1 MRRLLASAILFLAA
15 LPLAAARLPQSVIPD
30 HYAITITPDLPTEK
44 FSGNETIDVTLKE
57 PADTI
62 TLHSADLVM
71 HDVVLASGSKMMNPI
86 ITYDVPNEMA
96 SLKFGQTI
104 PPGRASLRIAF
115 DGALNKQLRGLYL
128 SKTPKRKYA
137 VTQFEPTDARRAF
150 PSFDEPAMKATFDI
164 TLVVDDGDT
173 AISNGA
179 IASDTPFGAGKHA
192 IRFRTTQK
200 MSTYLVAML
209 VGDFQCVSGGVD
221 DIPIRVCSVPGM
233 QDLGKFAVSA
243 AEASIS
249 FYDKYYG
256 IKYPFGKLDLI
267 AIPDFEAGAME
278 NAGAITF
285 RDTALLLDD
294 AHASIES
301 KRGVAS
307 VIAHEIAHQWFGDL
321 VTMKWWD
328 DIWLNEGFATFMSAK
343 PLKAWHPE
351 WRNDLDEVGG
361 TNGSLAGDST
371 RSTRPIRQKAETRN
385 EINALFDGIA
395 YGKTAAVL
403 RMEENWV
410 GEETFR
416 DGIRAYLK
424 KFSYGNA
431 AAEDWW
437 GTMTTATK
445 QPFDAVMKT
454 FVDQTGAP
462 LLHASESCAA
472 DGTRTVSITQE
483 RMLPMSVPPV
493 AEAWTI
499 PICAHEVGAAA
510 ASPCRMIAKATESFT
525 AAACGRPLFLSRNGS
540 GYFVTEYSPDML
552 AKLRAHLAEMPPAEL
567 ISFHGNESLLV
578 RSMREKVGDYLA
590 LLKSMPRPAERPLVA
605 SIGGN
610 IGFFDNRLTDDS
622 NRAAWRAYV
631 REVMRGYAP
640 LTWEAPAGETAEQRI
655 MRADVLGVIGV
666 EGEDPEV
673 IAGAR
678 RVAQQYMNDPASV
691 DPVIAARAL
700 PMAAFNG
707 DEALFNQV
715 IEHLKTA
722 PTPEIAARYRNLVPL
737 FRDPKLIS
745 RAVDYIY
752 SDQVR
757 SQDLPGMAATLFF
770 NPAAKEIGWNAAKS
784 HWEMLNQKIPTA
796 IGAITGATA
805 TFCDPAMKADVQAF
819 FATHPAGAGE
829 RSLKRALDAIDTC
842 IAFKAAQ
849 QASFNAELLGIP
861 VR

>member
-1 MRRLLASAILFLAA
+1 MRRLLFSALLLAA
-15 LPLAAARLPQSVIPD
+15 VPLAAARLPQSVVPD
-30 HYAITITPDLPTEK
+30 HYAITITPDLPIEK
-44 FSGNETIDVTLKE
+44 FSGNETIDVTIKE
-57 PADTI
+57 PVDTI
-62 TLHSADLVM
+62 TLHSADIVM
-71 HDVVLASGSKMMNPI
+71 HDVVLASGSKMMNAT

-104 PPGRASLRIAF
+104 PPGKASLRIAF
-115 DGALNKQLRGLYL
+115 DGNLQSQLRGLYL
-128 SKTPKRKYA
+128 SKTAKRKYA

-164 TLVVDDGDT
+164 TLVVDNGDT

-179 IASDTPFGAGKHA
+179 IAADTPAGPGKHA

-200 MSTYLVAML
+200 LSTYLVAML

-294 AHASIES
+294 AHASVERQ
-301 KRGVAS
+301 RGVAS
-307 VIAHEIAHQWFGDL
+307 TIAHEIAHQWFGDL

-328 DIWLNEGFATFMSAK
+328 DIWLNEGFATFMTAK

-351 WRNDLDEVGG
+351 WRVDLDEAGG
-361 TNGSLAGDST
+361 TNGSLGVDST

-403 RMEENWV
+403 RMQENWV

-462 LLHASESCAA
+462 LLHVSESCAA
-472 DGTRTVSITQE
+472 DGTRTVTITQE
-483 RMLPMSVPPV
+483 RMLPKSVPPV
-493 AEAWTI
+493 AQAWTI

-510 ASPCRMIAKATESFT
+510 GSPCTMISKATDSFT
-525 AAACGRPLFLSRNGS
+525 TMACDRPLFLSRNGA
-540 GYFVTEYSPDML
+540 GYFVTDYSFDMK
-552 AKLRAHLAEMPPAEL
+552 AKLRAHLGEMPPAEL
-567 ISFHGNESLLV
+567 ISLNGNEALLV
-578 RSMREKVGDYLA
+578 RSMREDVRDYLA
-590 LLKSMPRPAERPLVA
+590 LLKAMPRPVERPLVNA
-605 SIGGN
+605 IAGN
-610 IGFFDNRLTDDS
+610 IGFLDNRLVDDM
-622 NRAAWRAYV
+622 NRALWHVYV

-640 LTWEAPAGETAEQRI
+640 LTWEAPAGETSEQRI
-655 MRADVLGVIGV
+655 MRATVLGVLGV

-678 RVAQQYMNDPASV
+678 RVAQQYINDPNSV
-691 DPVIAARAL
+691 DPVIADRAL
-700 PMAAFNG
+700 PIAAFNG

-715 IEHLKTA
+715 LEHLKTA
-722 PTPEIAARYRNLVPL
+722 PTPEIASRYRNLIPL
-737 FRDPKLIS
+737 FRDPKLIA
-745 RAVDYIY
+745 RAVDFVY

-757 SQDLPGMAATLFF
+757 SQDLPGMAATFFF
-770 NPAAKEIGWNAAKS
+770 NPAAKQIGWNAAKS

-796 IGAITGATA
+796 IGAITGSTS

-829 RSLKRALDAIDTC
+829 RALKRALEAIDTC
-842 IAFKAAQ
+842 IAFKAAELT
-849 QASFNAELLGIP
+849 SFNAALGAP
-861 VR
+861 LP

>member
-1 MRRLLASAILFLAA
+1 LIALFFAAI
-15 LPLAAARLPQSVIPD
+15 PLAAARLPQSVVPD
-30 HYAITITPDLPTEK
+30 HYAITITPDLPSEK
-44 FSGNETIDVTLKE
+44 FSGQETTDITLKE
-57 PADTI
+57 PVDTI
-62 TLHSADLVM
+62 TLHSADIVM
-71 HDVVLASGSKMMNPI
+71 HDVVLASGSKMMNPT

-104 PPGRASLRIAF
+104 PPGKASLRIAF
-115 DGALNKQLRGLYL
+115 DGVLQSQLRGLYL

-164 TLVVDDGDT
+164 TLVVDNGDT

-179 IASDTPFGAGKHA
+179 IAADTPAGPGKHA

-200 MSTYLVAML
+200 LSTYLVAML

-294 AHASIES
+294 VHASVEA

-328 DIWLNEGFATFMSAK
+328 DIWLNEGFATFMAPK

-361 TNGSLAGDST
+361 TNGSLGVDST

-403 RMEENWV
+403 RMQENWV

-472 DGTRTVSITQE
+472 DGTRTVTIAQE
-483 RMLPMSVPPV
+483 RMLPKSVPPV
-493 AEAWTI
+493 AQAWTL

-510 ASPCRMIAKATESFT
+510 GSPCRMITKATDAFT
-525 AAACGRPLFLSRNGS
+525 TMACDRPLFLSRNGA
-540 GYFVTEYSPDML
+540 GYFVTDYSVDMR
-552 AKLRAHLAEMPPAEL
+552 AKLRAHLSEMPPAEL
-567 ISFHGNESLLV
+567 ISLNGNEWLLV
-578 RSMREKVGDYLA
+578 RSMRENVGDYLA
-590 LLKSMPRPAERPLVA
+590 LLKAMPRPTERPLVA
-605 SIGGN
+605 AIGGN
-610 IGFFDNRLTDDS
+610 IGFLDNRLIDDT

-640 LTWEAPAGETAEQRI
+640 LTWEAPAGETSEQRI
-655 MRADVLGVIGV
+655 MRADVLGVLGV

-678 RVAQQYMNDPASV
+678 RVAQQYMNDPSSV
-691 DPVIAARAL
+691 DAVIADRAL
-700 PMAAFNG
+700 PIAAFNG

-715 IEHLKTA
+715 LEHVKTA
-722 PTPEIAARYRNLVPL
+722 PTPEIAARYRNLIPL
-737 FRDPKLIS
+737 FRDPKLIA
-745 RAVDYIY
+745 RAVDYVY

-770 NPAAKEIGWNAAKS
+770 NPAAKQIGWNAAKS

-796 IGAITGATA
+796 IGAITGSTA

-842 IAFKAAQ
+842 IAFKAAEQ
-849 QASFNAELLGIP
+849 VSFNSALGVP
-861 VR
+861 LP

>member
-1 MRRLLASAILFLAA
+1 MRRLLFAALLFAA
-15 LPLAAARLPQSVIPD
+15 LPLAAARLPQSVSPD
-30 HYAITITPDLPTEK
+30 HYAITITPDLPAEK
-44 FSGNETIDVTLKE
+44 FSGQETIDVTIKE
-57 PADTI
+57 PVDTI
-62 TLHSADLVM
+62 TLHSADIVM
-71 HDVVLASGSKMMNPI
+71 HDVVLASGSKMLNPT

-104 PPGRASLRIAF
+104 PPGKASLRIAF
-115 DGALNKQLRGLYL
+115 DGVLQSQLRGLYL
-128 SKTPKRKYA
+128 SKTAKRRYA

-164 TLVVDDGDT
+164 TLVVDNGDS

-179 IASDTPFGAGKHA
+179 IASDTPAGAGKHA

-221 DIPIRVCSVPGM
+221 DVPIRVCSVPGM

-256 IKYPFGKLDLI
+256 IHYPFGKLDLI

-294 AHASIES
+294 VHASVEA
-301 KRGVAS
+301 KRGVAG

-328 DIWLNEGFATFMSAK
+328 DIWLNEGFATFMTAK

-351 WRNDLDEVGG
+351 WRVDLDEAGG
-361 TNGSLAGDST
+361 TNGSLGVDST
-371 RSTRPIRQKAETRN
+371 RSTRSIRMKAETRN

-403 RMEENWV
+403 RMQENWV

-472 DGTRTVSITQE
+472 DGTRTVTITQE
-483 RMLPMSVPPV
+483 RMLPKSVPPV
-493 AEAWTI
+493 AQAWTI

-510 ASPCRMIAKATESFT
+510 GSPCKMISKATDSFT
-525 AAACGRPLFLSRNGS
+525 TMACDRPLFLSRNGA
-540 GYFVTEYSPDML
+540 GYFVTDYSADMR
-552 AKLRAHLAEMPPAEL
+552 AKLRAHLGEMPPAEL
-567 ISFHGNESLLV
+567 ISLNGNEWLLV
-578 RSMREKVGDYLA
+578 RSMRENVGDYLA
-590 LLKSMPRPAERPLVA
+590 LLKSMPRPTERPLVA
-605 SIGGN
+605 AITGN
-610 IGFFDNRLTDDS
+610 LGFLDNRLIDDT
-622 NRAAWRAYV
+622 NRAAWHAYV
-631 REVMRGYAP
+631 RDVMRGYAP
-640 LTWEAPAGETAEQRI
+640 LSWEAPAGETSEQRI
-655 MRADVLGVIGV
+655 MRADVLGALGI
-666 EGEDPEV
+666 EGEDPDV

-691 DPVIAARAL
+691 DAVIADRAL
-700 PMAAFNG
+700 PIAAFNG

-715 IEHLKTA
+715 LEHIKTA
-722 PTPEIAARYRNLVPL
+722 PNPEIAARYRNLVPL
-737 FRDPKLIS
+737 FREPKLIA
-745 RAVDYIY
+745 RAVDYVY
-752 SDQVR
+752 SDEVR

-770 NPAAKEIGWNAAKS
+770 NPAAKQIGWSAAKS
-784 HWEMLNQKIPTA
+784 HWELLNQKIPTA
-796 IGAITGATA
+796 IGAITGSTS
-805 TFCDPAMKADVQAF
+805 TFCDAAMKADVQAF

-842 IAFKAAQ
+842 IAFKAAELT
-849 QASFNAELLGIP
+849 SFNAAVGAPLP
-861 VR
+861 

>member
-1 MRRLLASAILFLAA
+1 MRRLLFSALLLAA
-15 LPLAAARLPQSVIPD
+15 VPLAAARLPQSVIPD

-44 FSGNETIDVTLKE
+44 FSGNETIDVTVKE
-57 PADTI
+57 PVDTI
-62 TLHSADLVM
+62 TLHSADIVI
-71 HDVVLASGSKMMNPI
+71 HDVVLASGSKMMNPT

-96 SLKFGQTI
+96 SFKFGQTI
-104 PPGRASLRIAF
+104 PPGKASLRISF
-115 DGALNKQLRGLYL
+115 DGILQSQLRGLYL
-128 SKTPKRKYA
+128 SKTAKRKYA

-150 PSFDEPAMKATFDI
+150 PSFDEPAMKSTFDI
-164 TLVVDDGDT
+164 TLVVDNGDT

-179 IASDTPFGAGKHA
+179 IAADTPAGPGKHA

-200 MSTYLVAML
+200 LSTYLVAML

-233 QDLGKFAVSA
+233 QDLGKFAVTA

-294 AHASIES
+294 AHSSVERQ
-301 KRGVAS
+301 RGVAS
-307 VIAHEIAHQWFGDL
+307 TIAHEIAHQWFGDL

-328 DIWLNEGFATFMSAK
+328 DIWLNEGFATFMTAK
-343 PLKAWHPE
+343 PLKVWHPE
-351 WRNDLDEVGG
+351 WRVDLDEVGN
-361 TNGSLAGDST
+361 TNGSLGVDSA
-371 RSTRPIRQKAETRN
+371 RSTRPIRMKAETRN

-403 RMEENWV
+403 RMQENWV

-416 DGIRAYLK
+416 DGICAYLK
-424 KFSYGNA
+424 KYSYSNA

-472 DGTRTVSITQE
+472 DGTRTVAITQE
-483 RMLPMSVPPV
+483 RMLPKSVPPV
-493 AEAWTI
+493 AQAWTI

-510 ASPCRMIAKATESFT
+510 GSPCKMISKATDSFT
-525 AAACGRPLFLSRNGS
+525 TMACDRPLFLSRNGA
-540 GYFVTEYSPDML
+540 GYFVTDYSSDMR
-552 AKLRAHLAEMPPAEL
+552 AKLRAHLGEMPPAEL
-567 ISFHGNESLLV
+567 ISLNGNESLLM
-578 RSMREKVGDYLA
+578 RSMREDVGEYLA
-590 LLKSMPRPAERPLVA
+590 LMKAMPRPSERPLVN
-605 SIGGN
+605 SIAGN
-610 IGFFDNRLTDDS
+610 IGFLDTRLVDDR
-622 NRAAWRAYV
+622 NRAAWHTYV
-631 REVMRGYAP
+631 REAMRGYAP
-640 LTWEAPAGETAEQRI
+640 LTWDTPAGETAEQRI
-655 MRADVLGVIGV
+655 MRATALGVLGV

-673 IAGAR
+673 IAGAK
-678 RVAQQYMNDPASV
+678 RVAQQYMNDPSSV
-691 DPVIAARAL
+691 DAVIADRAL
-700 PMAAFNG
+700 PIAAFNG

-715 IEHLKTA
+715 LEHLKTA
-722 PTPEIAARYRNLVPL
+722 PTPEIASRYRNLIPL
-737 FRDPKLIS
+737 FRDPKLIA
-745 RAVDYIY
+745 RAVDFIY

-770 NPAAKEIGWNAAKS
+770 NPAAKQIGWNAAKS
-784 HWEMLNQKIPTA
+784 HWELLNQKIPTA
-796 IGAITGATA
+796 IGAITGSTS

-829 RSLKRALDAIDTC
+829 RSLKRALEAIDTC
-842 IAFKAAQ
+842 IAFKTAE
-849 QASFNAELLGIP
+849 QASFNSALGITLP
-861 VR
+861 

>member
-1 MRRLLASAILFLAA
+1 MRRLLFSALLLAA
-15 LPLAAARLPQSVIPD
+15 VPLAAARLPQSVIPD

-44 FSGNETIDVTLKE
+44 FSGNETIDVTVKE
-57 PADTI
+57 PVDTI
-62 TLHSADLVM
+62 TLHSADIII
-71 HDVVLASGSKMMNPI
+71 HDVVLASGSKMMNPT

-96 SLKFGQTI
+96 SFKFGQTI
-104 PPGRASLRIAF
+104 PPGKASLRISF
-115 DGALNKQLRGLYL
+115 DGILQSQLRGLYL
-128 SKTPKRKYA
+128 SKTAKRKYA

-150 PSFDEPAMKATFDI
+150 PSFDEPAMKSTFDI
-164 TLVVDDGDT
+164 TLVVDNGDT

-179 IASDTPFGAGKHA
+179 IAADTPAGPGKHA

-200 MSTYLVAML
+200 LSTYLVAML

-233 QDLGKFAVSA
+233 QDLGKFAVTA

-294 AHASIES
+294 AHASVERQ
-301 KRGVAS
+301 RGVAS
-307 VIAHEIAHQWFGDL
+307 TIAHEIAHQWFGDL

-328 DIWLNEGFATFMSAK
+328 DIWLNEGFATFMTAK
-343 PLKAWHPE
+343 PLKVWHPE
-351 WRNDLDEVGG
+351 WRVDLDEVGN
-361 TNGSLAGDST
+361 TNGSLGVDSA

-403 RMEENWV
+403 RMQENWV

-424 KFSYGNA
+424 KYSYSNA

-472 DGTRTVSITQE
+472 DGTRTVTITQE
-483 RMLPMSVPPV
+483 RMLPRSVPAV
-493 AEAWTI
+493 AQAWTI

-510 ASPCRMIAKATESFT
+510 GSPCKMISKATDSFT
-525 AAACGRPLFLSRNGS
+525 TMACDRPLFLSRNGA
-540 GYFVTEYSPDML
+540 GYFVTDYSAVMR
-552 AKLRAHLAEMPPAEL
+552 AKLRAHLGEMPPAEL
-567 ISFHGNESLLV
+567 ISLNGNESLLM
-578 RSMREKVGDYLA
+578 RSMREDVGEYLA
-590 LLKSMPRPAERPLVA
+590 LLKAMPRPAERPLVN
-605 SIGGN
+605 SIAGN
-610 IGFFDNRLTDDS
+610 IGFLDTRLVDNL
-622 NRAAWRAYV
+622 NRDVWHAYV
-631 REVMRGYAP
+631 REAMRGYAP
-640 LTWEAPAGETAEQRI
+640 LTWDTPAGETAEQRI
-655 MRADVLGVIGV
+655 MRATALGVLGV

-673 IAGAR
+673 IAGAK
-678 RVAQQYMNDPASV
+678 RVAQQYMNDPSSV
-691 DPVIAARAL
+691 DAVIADRAL
-700 PMAAFNG
+700 PIAAYNG

-715 IEHLKTA
+715 LEHLKTA
-722 PTPEIAARYRNLVPL
+722 QTPEIASRYRNLIPL
-737 FRDPKLIS
+737 FRDPKLIA
-745 RAVDYIY
+745 RAVDFIY

-770 NPAAKEIGWNAAKS
+770 NPAAKQIGWNAAKS
-784 HWEMLNQKIPTA
+784 HWELLNQKIPTA
-796 IGAITGATA
+796 IGAITGSTS

-829 RSLKRALDAIDTC
+829 RALKRALEAIDTC
-842 IAFKAAQ
+842 IAFKTAE
-849 QASFNAELLGIP
+849 QASFNGALGGP
-861 VR
+861 LP

>member
-1 MRRLLASAILFLAA
+1 MRRLLFSALLLAA
-15 LPLAAARLPQSVIPD
+15 VPLAAARLPQSVIPD

-44 FSGNETIDVTLKE
+44 FSGQETIDVTVKE
-57 PADTI
+57 PVDTI
-62 TLHSADLVM
+62 TLHSADIVM
-71 HDVVLASGSKMMNPI
+71 HDVVLASGSKMLNPT

-96 SLKFGQTI
+96 SLKFGATI
-104 PPGRASLRIAF
+104 PPGKASLRIGF
-115 DGALNKQLRGLYL
+115 DGILQKQLRGLYL

-150 PSFDEPAMKATFDI
+150 PSFDEPAMKSTFDI
-164 TLVVDDGDT
+164 TLVVDNGDT

-179 IASDTPFGAGKHA
+179 IASDTPAGVGKHA

-221 DIPIRVCSVPGM
+221 DVPIRVCSVPGM

-256 IKYPFGKLDLI
+256 IHYPFGKLDLI

-294 AHASIES
+294 VHASVES
-301 KRGVAS
+301 KRGVAG

-328 DIWLNEGFATFMSAK
+328 DIWLNEGFATFMTGK

-351 WRNDLDEVGG
+351 WRVDLDEAGN
-361 TNGSLAGDST
+361 TNGSLGVDST

-403 RMEENWV
+403 RMQENWV

-424 KFSYGNA
+424 KYSYSNA

-437 GTMTTATK
+437 GTMTAATK

-462 LLHASESCAA
+462 LLHATEACAA
-472 DGTRTVSITQE
+472 DGTRTVTIAQE
-483 RMLPMSVPPV
+483 RMLPKSVPPV
-493 AEAWTI
+493 AQAWTI
-499 PICAHEVGAAA
+499 PICAHEVGAAGS
-510 ASPCRMIAKATESFT
+510 SPCKMISKANDSFT
-525 AAACGRPLFLSRNGS
+525 TMACDRPLFLSRDGA
-540 GYFVTEYSPDML
+540 GYFVTDYSADMR
-552 AKLRAHLAEMPPAEL
+552 AKLRAHLGEMPAAEL
-567 ISFHGNESLLV
+567 ISLHGNEALLM
-578 RSMREKVGDYLA
+578 RSMREDVGEYLA
-590 LLKSMPRPAERPLVA
+590 LLKAMPRPAERPLVNA
-605 SIGGN
+605 IAGN
-610 IGFFDNRLTDDS
+610 IGFLDTRLIDDH
-622 NRAAWRAYV
+622 NRAAWHAYV
-631 REVMRGYAP
+631 RETMRGYAP
-640 LTWEAPAGETAEQRI
+640 LSWDTPAGETAEQRI
-655 MRADVLGVIGV
+655 MRATALGVLGV

-691 DPVIAARAL
+691 DPVIADRAL
-700 PMAAFNG
+700 PIAAFNG
-707 DEALFNQV
+707 DEALFDQV
-715 IEHLKTA
+715 LEHLKTA
-722 PTPEIAARYRNLVPL
+722 PTPEIASRYRNLIPL
-737 FRDPKLIS
+737 FREPKLIA
-745 RAVDYIY
+745 RAVDFVY

-770 NPAAKEIGWNAAKS
+770 NPAAKQIGWNAAKS
-784 HWEMLNQKIPTA
+784 HWELLNQKIPTA
-796 IGAITGATA
+796 IGAITGSTA

-819 FATHPAGAGE
+819 FASHPAGAGE
-829 RSLKRALDAIDTC
+829 RSLKRALEAIDTC
-842 IAFKAAQ
+842 IAFRNAE
-849 QASFNAELLGIP
+849 QASLNSALGVP
-861 VR
+861 AQ

>member
-1 MRRLLASAILFLAA
+1 
-15 LPLAAARLPQSVIPD
+15 
-30 HYAITITPDLPTEK
+30 ITITPDLPTEK
-44 FSGNETIDVTLKE
+44 FSGQETIDVTLKE
-57 PADTI
+57 PVDTI
-62 TLHSADLVM
+62 TLHSADIVM
-71 HDVVLASGSKMMNPI
+71 HDVVLASGSKMMNPT
-86 ITYDVPNEMA
+86 ITYDVTNEMA

-104 PPGRASLRIAF
+104 PPGKASLRIAF
-115 DGALNKQLRGLYL
+115 DGILQSQLRGLYL
-128 SKTPKRKYA
+128 SKTAKRKYA

-164 TLVVDDGDT
+164 TLVVDNGDT

-179 IASDTPFGAGKHA
+179 IASDTPAAAGKHA

-256 IKYPFGKLDLI
+256 IKYPFGKLDMI

-278 NAGAITF
+278 NAGAITY

-294 AHASIES
+294 VHASVER

-328 DIWLNEGFATFMSAK
+328 DIWLNEGFATFMSSK

-351 WRNDLDEVGG
+351 WRDDLDEAGG
-361 TNGSLAGDST
+361 TNGSLGVDST

-403 RMEENWV
+403 RMQENWV

-472 DGTRTVSITQE
+472 DGTRTVAITQE
-483 RMLPMSVPPV
+483 RMLPKSVPPV
-493 AEAWTI
+493 AQAWTI

-510 ASPCRMIAKATESFT
+510 GSPCKMISKATDSFT
-525 AAACGRPLFLSRNGS
+525 TMACDRPLFLSRNGA
-540 GYFVTEYSPDML
+540 GYFVTDYSSDMR
-552 AKLRAHLAEMPPAEL
+552 AKLRAHLGEMPPAEL
-567 ISFHGNESLLV
+567 ISLNGNEWLLV
-578 RSMREKVGDYLA
+578 RSMRENVGDYLA
-590 LLKSMPRPAERPLVA
+590 LLKAMPRPSERPLVA
-605 SIGGN
+605 AIGGN
-610 IGFFDNRLTDDS
+610 LGFLDNRLIDDT
-622 NRAAWRAYV
+622 NRAAWHTYV

-640 LTWEAPAGETAEQRI
+640 LSWDAPAGETSEQRI
-655 MRADVLGVIGV
+655 MRADVLGTVGI

-673 IAGAR
+673 IAGAK
-678 RVAQQYMNDPASV
+678 RVAQQYMNDPSSV
-691 DPVIAARAL
+691 DAVIADRAL
-700 PMAAFNG
+700 PIAAFNG

-715 IEHLKTA
+715 MEHLKTA
-722 PTPEIAARYRNLVPL
+722 PNPEIAARYRNLIPL
-737 FRDPKLIS
+737 FRDPKLIA
-745 RAVDYIY
+745 RAVDYVY

-757 SQDLPGMAATLFF
+757 TQDLPGMAATLFF
-770 NPAAKEIGWNAAKS
+770 NPAAKQIGWAAAKS

-796 IGAITGATA
+796 IGAITGSTA

-829 RSLKRALDAIDTC
+829 RSLKRALDSIDTC
-842 IAFKAAQ
+842 IAFKGAE
-849 QASFNAELLGIP
+849 QASFNSALGVP
-861 VR
+861 AQ

>member
-1 MRRLLASAILFLAA
+1 MRRLLFAALLVAA

-30 HYAITITPDLPTEK
+30 HYAITITPDLPSEK
-44 FSGNETIDVTLKE
+44 FSGQETIDVTLKE
-57 PADTI
+57 PVDTI

-71 HDVVLASGSKMMNPI
+71 HDVVLASGSKMMNPT

-96 SLKFGQTI
+96 SFKFAQTI
-104 PPGRASLRIAF
+104 PPGKASLRIAF
-115 DGALNKQLRGLYL
+115 DGVLAKQLRGLYL

-150 PSFDEPAMKATFDI
+150 PSFDEPAMKSTFDI

-179 IASDTPFGAGKHA
+179 IASDTPAGAGKHA

-200 MSTYLVAML
+200 LSTYLVALL

-294 AHASIES
+294 THASEER
-301 KRGVAS
+301 KRGVAG

-328 DIWLNEGFATFMSAK
+328 DIWLNEGFATFMTGK

-351 WRNDLDEVGG
+351 WRVDLDEAGN
-361 TNGSLAGDST
+361 TNGSLGVDST

-403 RMEENWV
+403 RMQENWV

-472 DGTRTVSITQE
+472 DGTRTVAITQE
-483 RMLPMSVPPV
+483 RMLPKSVPPV
-493 AEAWTI
+493 AQAWTI

-510 ASPCRMIAKATESFT
+510 GSPCRMISKATDSFT
-525 AAACGRPLFLSRNGS
+525 TMACDRPLFLSRNGA
-540 GYFVTEYSPDML
+540 GYFVTDYSPDMR
-552 AKLRAHLAEMPPAEL
+552 AKLRAHLGEMPPAEL
-567 ISFHGNESLLV
+567 ISLNGNEWLLV
-578 RSMREKVGDYLA
+578 RSMRENVGDYLA
-590 LLKSMPRPAERPLVA
+590 LLKAMPRPAERPLVA
-605 SIGGN
+605 AISGN
-610 IGFFDNRLTDDS
+610 IGFLDNRLVDDM
-622 NRAAWRAYV
+622 NRAAWHAYV

-640 LTWEAPAGETAEQRI
+640 LTWEAPAGETSEQRI
-655 MRADVLGVIGV
+655 MRADVLGVLGV

-678 RVAQQYMNDPASV
+678 RVAQQYMNDPTSV
-691 DPVIAARAL
+691 DPVIADRAL
-700 PMAAFNG
+700 PIAAFNG

-715 IEHLKTA
+715 LEHLKTA
-722 PTPEIAARYRNLVPL
+722 PTPEIAARYRNLIPL
-737 FRDPKLIS
+737 FRDPKLIA
-745 RAVDYIY
+745 RAVDYVY

-770 NPAAKEIGWNAAKS
+770 NPAAKQIGWNAAKS
-784 HWEMLNQKIPTA
+784 HWEVLTQKIPTA
-796 IGAITGATA
+796 IGAITGSTA

-842 IAFKAAQ
+842 IAFKAAE
-849 QASFNAELLGIP
+849 QASFNSALGVALP
-861 VR
+861 

>member
-1 MRRLLASAILFLAA
+1 MRRHLAAAALLFAA

-30 HYAITITPDLPTEK
+30 HYAITITPELASEK
-44 FSGNETIDVTLKE
+44 FSGQETIDVTLKE
-57 PADTI
+57 PVDTI

-71 HDVVLASGSKMMNPI
+71 HDVVVASGSKMMNPT

-96 SLKFGQTI
+96 SFKFGQTI
-104 PPGRASLRIAF
+104 PPGKASLRIAF
-115 DGALNKQLRGLYL
+115 DGVLAKQLRGLYL
-128 SKTPKRKYA
+128 SKTAKRKYA

-150 PSFDEPAMKATFDI
+150 PSFDEPAMKSTFDI

-179 IASDTPFGAGKHA
+179 IASDTPAGPGKHA

-200 MSTYLVAML
+200 LSTYLVAML

-256 IKYPFGKLDLI
+256 IKYPFGKLDMI

-278 NAGAITF
+278 NAGAITY

-294 AHASIES
+294 VHASVER

-328 DIWLNEGFATFMSAK
+328 DIWLNEGFATFMSSK

-351 WRNDLDEVGG
+351 WRDDLDEAGG
-361 TNGSLAGDST
+361 TNGSLGVDST

-403 RMEENWV
+403 RMQENWV

-462 LLHASESCAA
+462 LLHVSESCAA
-472 DGTRTVSITQE
+472 DGTRTVTIMQE
-483 RMLPMSVPPV
+483 RMLPKSVPPV
-493 AEAWTI
+493 AQAWTI

-510 ASPCRMIAKATESFT
+510 GSPCRMITKATDSFT
-525 AAACGRPLFLSRNGS
+525 TMACDRPLFLSRNGA
-540 GYFVTEYSPDML
+540 GYFVTDYSPDMR
-552 AKLRAHLAEMPPAEL
+552 AKLRAHLGEMPPAEL
-567 ISFHGNESLLV
+567 ISLHGNESLLV
-578 RSMREKVGDYLA
+578 RSMRENVGDYLA
-590 LLKSMPRPAERPLVA
+590 LLKAMPRPTERPLVA
-605 SIGGN
+605 AIGGN
-610 IGFFDNRLTDDS
+610 LGFLDNRLIDDT
-622 NRAAWRAYV
+622 NRAAWHAYV
-631 REVMRGYAP
+631 RDVMRGYAP
-640 LTWEAPAGETAEQRI
+640 LTWEAPAGETSEQRI
-655 MRADVLGVIGV
+655 MRADVLGALGI
-666 EGEDPEV
+666 EGEDPDV

-678 RVAQQYMNDPASV
+678 RVAQQYMNDPSSV
-691 DPVIAARAL
+691 DAVIADRAL
-700 PMAAFNG
+700 PIAAFNG

-715 IEHLKTA
+715 MEHLKTA
-722 PTPEIAARYRNLVPL
+722 PTPEIASRYRNLIPL
-737 FRDPKLIS
+737 FRDPKLIA
-745 RAVDYIY
+745 RAVDYVY

-770 NPAAKEIGWNAAKS
+770 NPAAKQIGWNAAKA

-796 IGAITGATA
+796 IGAITGSTS
-805 TFCDPAMKADVQAF
+805 TFCDAAMKADVQAF

-842 IAFKAAQ
+842 IAFKAAEL
-849 QASFNAELLGIP
+849 ASFNSALGVP
-861 VR
+861 AQ

>member
-1 MRRLLASAILFLAA
+1 MRRLLASAILLLAA

-44 FSGNETIDVTLKE
+44 FSGNETIDVMLKE

-71 HDVVLASGSKMMNPI
+71 HDVVLATGSKMMNPI
-86 ITYDVPNEMA
+86 ITYDVTNEMA

-179 IASDTPFGAGKHA
+179 IASDTPSGPGKHA

-472 DGTRTVSITQE
+472 DGTRTVTIAQE

-510 ASPCRMIAKATESFT
+510 ASPCRMITKAAELFT

>member
-1 MRRLLASAILFLAA
+1 MRRLLFSALLLAA

-30 HYAITITPDLPTEK
+30 HYAITITPDLPGEK

-57 PADTI
+57 PVDTI
-62 TLHSADLVM
+62 TLHSADIVM
-71 HDVVLASGSKMMNPI
+71 HDVVLASGSKMMNPT

-96 SLKFGQTI
+96 SFKFAQTI
-104 PPGRASLRIAF
+104 PPGKASLRIGF
-115 DGALNKQLRGLYL
+115 DGVLAKQLRGLYL
-128 SKTPKRKYA
+128 SKTAKRKYA

-173 AISNGA
+173 AISNGS
-179 IASDTPFGAGKHA
+179 IASDTPAGPGKHA

-200 MSTYLVAML
+200 LSTYLVAML

-294 AHASIES
+294 AHASVEA
-301 KRGVAS
+301 KRGVAG

-328 DIWLNEGFATFMSAK
+328 DIWLNEGFATFMTAK
-343 PLKAWHPE
+343 PLKVWHPE
-351 WRNDLDEVGG
+351 WRVDLDEAGG
-361 TNGSLAGDST
+361 TNGSLGVDST
-371 RSTRPIRQKAETRN
+371 RSTRPIRMKAETRN

-403 RMEENWV
+403 RMQENWV

-472 DGTRTVSITQE
+472 DGTRTVAITQE
-483 RMLPMSVPPV
+483 RMLPKSVPPV
-493 AEAWTI
+493 AQAWTI

-510 ASPCRMIAKATESFT
+510 GSPCRMISKATDSFT
-525 AAACGRPLFLSRNGS
+525 TMACDRPLFLSRNGA
-540 GYFVTEYSPDML
+540 GYFVTDYSFDMK
-552 AKLRAHLAEMPPAEL
+552 AKLRAHLGEMPPAEL
-567 ISFHGNESLLV
+567 ISLHGNESLLV
-578 RSMREKVGDYLA
+578 RSMREDVRDYLA
-590 LLKSMPRPAERPLVA
+590 LLKAMPRPAERPLVNA
-605 SIGGN
+605 IAGN
-610 IGFFDNRLTDDS
+610 IGFLDNRLVDDT
-622 NRAAWRAYV
+622 NRAVWHAYV

-640 LTWEAPAGETAEQRI
+640 LTWDAPAGETAEQRI
-655 MRADVLGVIGV
+655 MRATVLGVLGV
-666 EGEDPEV
+666 EGEDPQV

-678 RVAQQYMNDPASV
+678 RVAQQYMNDPSSV
-691 DPVIAARAL
+691 DAVIADRAL
-700 PMAAFNG
+700 PLAAING

-715 IEHLKTA
+715 MEHLKTA
-722 PTPEIAARYRNLVPL
+722 PTPEIASRYRNLIPL
-737 FRDPKLIS
+737 FRDPKLIA
-745 RAVDYIY
+745 RAVDFVY

-757 SQDLPGMAATLFF
+757 SQDLPGMAASLFF
-770 NPAAKEIGWNAAKS
+770 NPAAKQIGWSAAKS

-796 IGAITGATA
+796 IGAITGSTA
-805 TFCDPAMKADVQAF
+805 TFCDPAMKADVQDF

-829 RSLKRALDAIDTC
+829 RSLKRALEAIDTC
-842 IAFKAAQ
+842 IAFKAAELI
-849 QASFNAELLGIP
+849 SFNAALGAP
-861 VR
+861 LP

>member
-1 MRRLLASAILFLAA
+1 MRRLVFAALLLAA
-15 LPLAAARLPQSVIPD
+15 VPLAAARLPQSVIPD
-30 HYAITITPDLPTEK
+30 HYAITITPDLPAEK
-44 FSGNETIDVTLKE
+44 FSGQETIDVTIKE
-57 PADTI
+57 PVDTI
-62 TLHSADLVM
+62 TLHSADIVM
-71 HDVVLASGSKMMNPI
+71 HDVVFASGSKMMNPT

-96 SLKFGQTI
+96 SLKFGTTI
-104 PPGRASLRIAF
+104 APGKASLRIGF
-115 DGALNKQLRGLYL
+115 DGILQKQLRGLYL
-128 SKTPKRKYA
+128 SKTAKRKYA

-164 TLVVDDGDT
+164 TLVADNGDT

-179 IASDTPFGAGKHA
+179 IASDTPAGAGKHA
-192 IRFRTTQK
+192 IRFRTTQR

-233 QDLGKFAVSA
+233 QDLGKFAVTA

-249 FYDKYYG
+249 YYDKYYG

-294 AHASIES
+294 AHASIEA
-301 KRGVAS
+301 KRGVSS

-328 DIWLNEGFATFMSAK
+328 DIWLNEGFATFMSVK

-351 WRNDLDEVGG
+351 WRNDLDEVAG

-403 RMEENWV
+403 RMQEKWV

-424 KFSYGNA
+424 KFSFGNA

-462 LLHASESCAA
+462 LLHATESCGA
-472 DGTRTVSITQE
+472 DGTRTVTIAQE
-483 RMLPMSVPPV
+483 RMLPKSLPPV

-510 ASPCRMIAKATESFT
+510 ASPCRMITKAADSFT
-525 AAACGRPLFLSRNGS
+525 TTACDRPLFLSRNGA

-552 AKLRAHLAEMPPAEL
+552 AKLRAHLGEMPAAEL

-578 RSMREKVGDYLA
+578 RSMRENVSDYLA
-590 LLKSMPRPAERPLVA
+590 LLKAMPRPTERPLVA

-610 IGFFDNRLTDDS
+610 LGFLDNRLVDDK
-622 NRAAWRAYV
+622 NRAAWHAYV

-640 LTWEAPAGETAEQRI
+640 LTWDAPAGETAEQRI
-655 MRADVLGVIGV
+655 MRADVLGVLGV
-666 EGEDPEV
+666 EGEDPEI

-691 DPVIAARAL
+691 DAVIAARAL

-707 DEALFNQV
+707 DEAFFNQV
-715 IEHLKTA
+715 LEHLKTA
-722 PTPEIAARYRNLVPL
+722 PTPEIAARYRNLIPL
-737 FRDPKLIS
+737 FRDPKLIA

-770 NPAAKEIGWNAAKS
+770 NPAAKQIGWNAAKS

-796 IGAITGATA
+796 IGAITGSTA
-805 TFCDPAMKADVQAF
+805 TFCDPAMKAEVQAF

-829 RSLKRALDAIDTC
+829 RSLKRALDAMDTC
-842 IAFKAAQ
+842 IAFKTAE
-849 QASFNAELLGIP
+849 QASFNAALGVP
-861 VR
+861 SP

>member
-1 MRRLLASAILFLAA
+1 MRRLLFSALLLAA
-15 LPLAAARLPQSVIPD
+15 VPLAAARLPQSVIPD

-44 FSGNETIDVTLKE
+44 FSGNETIDVTVKE
-57 PADTI
+57 PVDTI
-62 TLHSADLVM
+62 TLHSADIVI
-71 HDVVLASGSKMMNPI
+71 HDVVLASGSKMMNPT

-96 SLKFGQTI
+96 SFKFGQTI
-104 PPGRASLRIAF
+104 PPGKASLRISF
-115 DGALNKQLRGLYL
+115 DGVLQSQLRGLYL
-128 SKTPKRKYA
+128 SKTAKRKYA

-150 PSFDEPAMKATFDI
+150 PSFDEPAMKSTFDI
-164 TLVVDDGDT
+164 TLVVDNGDT

-179 IASDTPFGAGKHA
+179 IAADTPAGPGKHA

-200 MSTYLVAML
+200 LSTYLVAML

-233 QDLGKFAVSA
+233 QDLGKFAVTA

-294 AHASIES
+294 AHASVERQ
-301 KRGVAS
+301 RGVAS
-307 VIAHEIAHQWFGDL
+307 TIAHEIAHQWFGDL

-328 DIWLNEGFATFMSAK
+328 DIWLNEGFATFMTAK
-343 PLKAWHPE
+343 PLKVWHPE
-351 WRNDLDEVGG
+351 WRVDLDEVGN
-361 TNGSLAGDST
+361 TNGSLGVDSA

-403 RMEENWV
+403 RMQENWV

-424 KFSYGNA
+424 KYSYSNA

-472 DGTRTVSITQE
+472 DGTRTVAITQE
-483 RMLPMSVPPV
+483 RMLPRSVPPV
-493 AEAWTI
+493 AQAWTI

-510 ASPCRMIAKATESFT
+510 GSPCKMISKATDSFT
-525 AAACGRPLFLSRNGS
+525 TMACDRPLFLSRNGA
-540 GYFVTEYSPDML
+540 GYFVTDYSTNMR
-552 AKLRAHLAEMPPAEL
+552 AKLRAHLGEMPPAEL
-567 ISFHGNESLLV
+567 ISLNGNESLLM
-578 RSMREKVGDYLA
+578 RSMREDVGEYLA
-590 LLKSMPRPAERPLVA
+590 LLKAMPRPAERPLVN
-605 SIGGN
+605 SIAGN
-610 IGFFDNRLTDDS
+610 IGFLDTRLVDNL
-622 NRAAWRAYV
+622 NRDAWHTYV
-631 REVMRGYAP
+631 REAMRGYAP
-640 LTWEAPAGETAEQRI
+640 LTWDTPAGETAEQRI
-655 MRADVLGVIGV
+655 MRATALGVLGV

-673 IAGAR
+673 IAGAK
-678 RVAQQYMNDPASV
+678 RVAQQYMNDPSSV
-691 DPVIAARAL
+691 DAVIADRAL
-700 PMAAFNG
+700 PIAAYNG

-715 IEHLKTA
+715 LEHLKTA
-722 PTPEIAARYRNLVPL
+722 QTPEIASRYRNLIPL
-737 FRDPKLIS
+737 FRDPKLIA
-745 RAVDYIY
+745 RAVDFIY

-770 NPAAKEIGWNAAKS
+770 NPAAKQIGWNAAKS
-784 HWEMLNQKIPTA
+784 HWELLNQKIPTA
-796 IGAITGATA
+796 IGAITGSTS

-829 RSLKRALDAIDTC
+829 RSLKRALEAIDTC
-842 IAFKAAQ
+842 IAFKTAE
-849 QASFNAELLGIP
+849 QASFNAVLGGP
-861 VR
+861 LP

>member
-1 MRRLLASAILFLAA
+1 MRRLLFSALLFAA

-30 HYAITITPDLPTEK
+30 HYAITITPDLPGEK

-57 PADTI
+57 PVDTI
-62 TLHSADLVM
+62 TLHSADIVIR
-71 HDVVLASGSKMMNPI
+71 DVVLASGSKMMNPT

-96 SLKFGQTI
+96 SFKFGQTI
-104 PPGRASLRIAF
+104 PPGKASLRIGF
-115 DGALNKQLRGLYL
+115 DGVLAKQLRGLYL
-128 SKTPKRKYA
+128 SKTAKRKYA

-179 IASDTPFGAGKHA
+179 IAADTPAGPGKHA
-192 IRFRTTQK
+192 IRFRTTPK
-200 MSTYLVAML
+200 LSTYLVAML

-249 FYDKYYG
+249 FYNKYYG
-256 IKYPFGKLDLI
+256 IKYPFGKLDMI

-278 NAGAITF
+278 NAGAITY

-294 AHASIES
+294 AHASVEA
-301 KRGVAS
+301 KRGVAG

-328 DIWLNEGFATFMSAK
+328 DIWLNEGFATFMTAK
-343 PLKAWHPE
+343 PLKVWHPE
-351 WRNDLDEVGG
+351 WRVDLDEAGG
-361 TNGSLAGDST
+361 TNGSLGVDST

-403 RMEENWV
+403 RMQENWV

-462 LLHASESCAA
+462 LLHASESCSA
-472 DGTRTVSITQE
+472 DGTRTVTITQE
-483 RMLPMSVPPV
+483 RMLPKSVPPV
-493 AEAWTI
+493 AQAWTI

-510 ASPCRMIAKATESFT
+510 GSPCKMISKATDSFT
-525 AAACGRPLFLSRNGS
+525 TMACDRPLFLSRNGA
-540 GYFVTEYSPDML
+540 GYFVTDYSADMK
-552 AKLRAHLAEMPPAEL
+552 AKLRAHLGEMPAAEL
-567 ISFHGNESLLV
+567 ISLNGNEALLV
-578 RSMREKVGDYLA
+578 RSMREDVGDYLA
-590 LLKSMPRPAERPLVA
+590 LLKAMPRPAERPLVNA
-605 SIGGN
+605 IAGSIG
-610 IGFFDNRLTDDS
+610 FLDNRLADDK
-622 NRAAWRAYV
+622 NRPLWHAYV

-640 LTWEAPAGETAEQRI
+640 LTWEAPAGETSEQRI
-655 MRADVLGVIGV
+655 MRATVLGVLGV

-678 RVAQQYMNDPASV
+678 RVAQQYMNDPSSV
-691 DPVIAARAL
+691 DAVIADRAL
-700 PMAAFNG
+700 PLAAING

-715 IEHLKTA
+715 LEHLKTA
-722 PTPEIAARYRNLVPL
+722 PTPEIASRYRNLIPL
-737 FRDPKLIS
+737 FRDPKLIA
-745 RAVDYIY
+745 RAVDFIY

-757 SQDLPGMAATLFF
+757 SQDLPGMAASLFF
-770 NPAAKEIGWNAAKS
+770 NPAGKQIGWNAAKS
-784 HWEMLNQKIPTA
+784 HWDVLTQKIPTA
-796 IGAITGATA
+796 IGAITGSTS

-829 RSLKRALDAIDTC
+829 RSLKRALEAIDTC
-842 IAFKAAQ
+842 IAFKTAQ
-849 QASFNAELLGIP
+849 LISFNAALGAP
-861 VR
+861 LP